1 VGVDPEPAAAP
12 TAARGSA
19 RSPVLADALAAG
31 LTRPVARRRPRILRA
46 LQAAGE
52 RMWPRMAKHDWAG
65 RDVELR
71 RIDGWRKIAAVL
83 SRQVAA

>member
-1 VGVDPEPAAAP
+1 
-12 TAARGSA
+12 
-19 RSPVLADALAAG
+19 
-31 LTRPVARRRPRILRA
+31 
-46 LQAAGE
+46 
-52 RMWPRMAKHDWAG
+52 MAKHDWAG